1 MAISDA
7 ETIKIVR
14 ELLDDGV
21 TEYTLRIDGGPRA
34 MMWNTKGKFTIEIM
48 TAGAFDISEARVM
61 ILGLNRLIELGN
73 HLDVESETINKTD
86 VERLLDNLTDGEIA
100 MATKAKK
107 VKDKKVAAKA
117 AKKTAAKGGEKAPRE
132 SAAAM
137 FTDLIMAGTLTDD
150 KIFEKVQAKF
160 GLSDDKRKYV
170 AWYRNK
176 LTKDGKKPPAAKA

>member
-1 MAISDA
+1 MADSNP

-14 ELLDDGV
+14 ELLDGGT

-34 MMWNTKGKFTIEIM
+34 MMWDQGGKITVEIL
-48 TAGAFDISEARVM
+48 TAGAFPINEARVM
-61 ILGLNRLIELGN
+61 ILGLQRLMAVSER
-73 HLDVESETINKTD
+73 LDFEGESILKPD

-100 MATKAKK
+100 MATKAKQ
-107 VKDKKVAAKA
+107 VKAKKVAAKV
-117 AKKTAAKGGEKAPRE
+117 AKKTASKGGEKAPRE
-132 SAAAM
+132 SAAGM
-137 FTDLIMAGTLTDD
+137 FCELIMAGNLTDD

-176 LTKDGKKPPAAKA
+176 LTKDGKKPPAAKE